1 MTVQKHERRQRL
13 ALGGGTD
20 VSVDSQVFQKPGNL
34 RWPELSWM
42 SSVMK
47 VDEAAYPM
55 NIRLFRARASV
66 SNAEGSAYFIEQFG
80 WLRTFN
86 HLPASAASRLGFQC
100 SNGV

>member
-1 MTVQKHERRQRL
+1 
-13 ALGGGTD
+13 
-20 VSVDSQVFQKPGNL
+20 
-34 RWPELSWM
+34 M